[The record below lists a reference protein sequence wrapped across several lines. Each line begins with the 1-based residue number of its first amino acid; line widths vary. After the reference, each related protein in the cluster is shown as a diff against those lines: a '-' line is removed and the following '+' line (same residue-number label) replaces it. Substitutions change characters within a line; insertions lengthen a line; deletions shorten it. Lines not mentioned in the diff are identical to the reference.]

1 MKNTLQ
7 LINQHIKIFEREEK
21 IYWDKVRGW
30 LQGRYW
36 TNNTGANESD
46 MLKCSMNYVFAIV
59 ETASASLVSRNPQ
72 VTITSRQ
79 DGGELTCRKVEAYT
93 NMVLAENIISQE
105 MEMAISDVV
114 MYGRSIIKT
123 IWDKKAGIPLLRR
136 LDPRCI
142 LFDLTAARP
151 NDIKY
156 WFELTYIS
164 PEEFAQR
171 VSDGLYTLED
181 KDEMPS
187 GGAYPSWLQDGGGG
201 SSDTSSSS
209 GDVYE
214 SLRAYQP
221 WVPVYEVYDT
231 VKGTCEH
238 WFDGQNTP
246 LFTEKDDYNPYTLF
260 FLNDNKIDCRG
271 LSEILLVAP
280 NIDDINKTLSYMLN
294 LVRRQI
300 PRVMVDANNIDV
312 TQIDKI
318 NQSGIA
324 SYVPIKTNSEGGRNL
339 ADSFFPTP
347 TADIPAN
354 IMDWLAKLE
363 SNVSF
368 VSALAEAARGQ
379 VTGAKT
385 ATELALIEAQLKTRL
400 QSRQSR
406 VDRAFADL
414 GKKIVYLSS
423 LYLPKVINI
432 EITSGRDSGWSKL
445 TRKEIASVDTN
456 IEIVPFDIGETNRPM
471 YEERYMKLLQYM
483 TQRPSFDQ
491 HELDEE
497 FVKMFR
503 LNPKVIMPKEE
514 QAPQA
519 TGMAPEGVS
528 ADDISAVAAEQGAT
542 PEQVAQA
549 VAAQGSGAVG
559 QASTLP
565 PQAAAISNN
574 AVLK

>member
-1 MKNTLQ
+1 MKNVLQ

-21 IYWDKVRGW
+21 VYWDKVRGW

-36 TNNTGANESD
+36 TQNTGANESD

-72 VTITSRQ
+72 VTITSRE
-79 DGGELTCRKVEAYT
+79 DGGELACRKIEAYA
-93 NMVLAENIISQE
+93 NMVLAENIIAQE
-105 MEMAISDVV
+105 MEMSISDVV

-123 IWDKKAGIPLLRR
+123 VWDKKKGIPLIRR
-136 LDPRCI
+136 LDPRCV
-142 LFDLTAARP
+142 LFDLTAVRP
-151 NDIKY
+151 DDIKY

-164 PEEFAQR
+164 PEEFEQR
-171 VSDGLYTLED
+171 VADCLYNLTNKE
-181 KDEMPS
+181 EMPK

-201 SSDTSSSS
+201 SADTNTSS
-209 GDVYE
+209 GDVFE

-238 WFDGQNTP
+238 WFDGQTSP

-280 NIDDINKTLSYMLN
+280 NIDDINKTLTYMLN

-324 SYVPIKTNSEGGRNL
+324 SYVPVKTNSEGGRNL
-339 ADSFFPTP
+339 SDSFFPTP

-414 GKKIVYLSS
+414 GRKIVYLSS
-423 LYLPKVINI
+423 LYLPKTINV
-432 EITSGRDSGWSKL
+432 ELTSGHDSGWSKL
-445 TRKEIASVDTN
+445 SRKEISSVDTK

-471 YEERYMKLLQYM
+471 YEERYMKLLAYM
-483 TQRPSFDQ
+483 TARPSFDQ

-514 QAPQA
+514 QAPPPQQEA
-519 TGMAPEGVS
+519 IAAPTP
-528 ADDISAVAAEQGAT
+528 DDIAAVAAEQGVS

-549 VAAQGSGAVG
+549 VSAQGTEP
-559 QASTLP
+559 STLP
-565 PQAAAISNN
+565 PQAANTSNN